1 MHPSQSSQPRSIYTQ
16 RQAVLSQLTDWDR
29 EQARALLRKGR
40 AMGNTLDLVRRR
52 KLMEDLPR

>member
-1 MHPSQSSQPRSIYTQ
+1 MHPSQSNQPRGIYTQ
-16 RQAVLSQLTDWDR
+16 RLAVLSQLTDWDR